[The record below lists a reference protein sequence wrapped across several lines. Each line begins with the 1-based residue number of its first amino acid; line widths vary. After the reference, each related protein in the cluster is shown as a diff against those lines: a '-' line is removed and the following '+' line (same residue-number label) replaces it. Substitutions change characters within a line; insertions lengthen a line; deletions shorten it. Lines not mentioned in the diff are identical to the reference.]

1 MSPGE
6 KPHLRINFLMGKAR
20 GKKHTVRLSQLP
32 AAPEENPLVSLCL
45 AADGLS
51 LITFCASCRSGLG
64 SGLACPA
71 MDSGL
76 DLGKDPLRQPSAL
89 GEERV

>member
-1 MSPGE
+1 
-6 KPHLRINFLMGKAR
+6 MGKAR

-64 SGLACPA
+64 LGLGLACPA

-76 DLGKDPLRQPSAL
+76 DLRKDPLRQPSAL